1 MRDAFSPPI
10 RSFRYSGR
18 MSVQPDP
25 ESLTVLLQAWKSSQ
39 GSARDKAWNAIY
51 GRLHHLA
58 HHVLRGRRAA
68 SGMAT
73 TTVLH
78 EAAIELMNIDI
89 DWNNSQHFFAAA
101 ARCMR
106 FVLVDAARKRLSQ
119 KRGSGGPSEEMP
131 EDVLDVS
138 ARNPEEVVA
147 IHQALE
153 RLTQIDPRQGE
164 LVELRY
170 FGGMSVEEA
179 AEILGVSKATAV
191 RQWRAAR
198 VWLYGQLKA
207 SGVGD
212 SLPDEEKNGAT

>member
-1 MRDAFSPPI
+1 
-10 RSFRYSGR
+10 
-18 MSVQPDP
+18 
-25 ESLTVLLQAWKSSQ
+25 
-39 GSARDKAWNAIY
+39 
-51 GRLHHLA
+51 
-58 HHVLRGRRAA
+58 
-68 SGMAT
+68 MAT

-106 FVLVDAARKRLSQ
+106 FVLVDAARKKLSQ

-131 EDVLDVS
+131 EDVLDMN
-138 ARNPEEVVA
+138 ARNPEEIVA

-153 RLTQIDPRQGE
+153 RLSQIDARQGE

-179 AEILGVSKATAV
+179 AEVLGISKATAV

-207 SGVGD
+207 SGMGD
-212 SLPDEEKNGAT
+212 NLPDETKNEST